1 MHAILGKFGLANLPK
16 KPSSSSLDSDFSC
29 RIGIIVIATHQ
40 GCGNLMV
47 SRDCKLYAQAPRC
60 AIYGACRLALTWY
73 TGHHGMAAF
82 DHGAGGERLAAFG
95 AGERLCDRDH
105 PRRLTCRTGN
115 QQAGSKLPLFP
126 GRHWRTGRIAGIA
139 VR

>member
-40 GCGNLMV
+40 DCGNLMV

-82 DHGAGGERLAAFG
+82 IMARVANGLPHSVQANGSATATTLGA
-95 AGERLCDRDH
+95 
-105 PRRLTCRTGN
+105 
-115 QQAGSKLPLFP
+115 
-126 GRHWRTGRIAGIA
+126 
-139 VR
+139 